1 MRAPHRQALALLL
14 ALAAACASSST
25 AMDATPDRPD
35 ADRPDAAIDVPDDL
49 PPDEPPLDAAPDV
62 VEEDVV
68 EEELVEDV
76 EVDVPDRVPA
86 EGVVDRFLFVM
97 PEATVARAPSR
108 TGPTLLA
115 WGRVADLFPR
125 TSSFYPT
132 PELDVNQGEYMYS
145 FGDRF
150 GCETQRATFRGV
162 RCWGRNELGQLGRGG
177 LTRAEPISRRG
188 WLLTGVRQT
197 VAGAAIACALA
208 DRTYCWG
215 FPRGTTEPELSMVH
229 EVESPALVTL
239 WGSPTAD
246 RLCGTDGEGGVFCHG
261 VNREGETGQV
271 PTAARSTPSFRRVAN
286 LRGVVSMAM
295 AEGVTMAVRRD
306 GTLWCWGR
314 CALPVGTTSS
324 GASHLPR
331 RVDGLPLVAQVTTAT
346 QPSVFTCVRTLDAA
360 VLCWGHCESRN
371 LGLRCE
377 PGPFEAP
384 PRRVPVVEDVAELAT
399 AGDHT
404 CARAADG
411 RIWCWGGNDARAVHP
426 RLAQSVVDEP
436 TAFDPVMP

>member
-1 MRAPHRQALALLL
+1 MGTPPRLALPFLL
-14 ALAAACASSST
+14 AAAAACASSST
-25 AMDATPDRPD
+25 TMDAGGDRAAVDLPDVSPD
-35 ADRPDAAIDVPDDL
+35 LADDL
-49 PPDEPPLDAAPDV
+49 PPDAPPLDAAPDV

-68 EEELVEDV
+68 EEELIEDV
-76 EVDVPDRVPA
+76 EVDVPERVPA
-86 EGVVDRFLFVM
+86 EGAVDRSLFVM
-97 PEATVARAPSR
+97 PEVTVARAPSR

-115 WGRVADLFPR
+115 WGRVGDLFPR

-150 GCETQRATFRGV
+150 GCETQRRSPGGV

-188 WLLTGVRQT
+188 WLLTNVRQT
-197 VAGAAIACALA
+197 AAGAAIACALG

-246 RLCGTDGEGGVFCHG
+246 HLCGTDADGGVFCHG
-261 VNREGETGQV
+261 VNQAGETGQV
-271 PTAARSTPSFRRVAN
+271 STALRWTPSFRRVAN

-314 CALPVGTTSS
+314 CTLPVGTTAE
-324 GASHLPR
+324 GPAHLPR
-331 RVDGLPLVAQVTTAT
+331 RVDGLPLVTQVTTAT
-346 QPSVFTCVRTLDAA
+346 QPSVFTCVRTLDGT
-360 VLCWGHCESRN
+360 VQCWGHCESNN

-384 PRRVPVVEDVAELAT
+384 PRRVPVVEDVAEVYT

-404 CARAADG
+404 CARAGDG
-411 RIWCWGGNDARAVHP
+411 RIWCWGGNEARAVHP
-426 RLAQSVVDEP
+426 SLAQTVVFEP
-436 TAFDPVMP
+436 TAFNPAMP